1 MTVGGSVTLLIDI
14 LQRRQR
20 PAGEVLA
27 AICSNAAELV
37 HIRPVLIPVSTQRH
51 KRALRNCA
59 ILRLILLDIL
69 NSHRIMHILR
79 HLRRNINH
87 AQRKQQMASAKRL
100 GQRLALSKM
109 SREVDMRAI
118 LSRKFEG
125 LNQALQH
132 RVAPVENRL
141 SHLYGAFRNP
151 GPHRT
156 VIIHRVRQLHPR
168 IRVRLQFV

>member
-1 MTVGGSVTLLIDI
+1 MTG
-14 LQRRQR
+14 
-20 PAGEVLA
+20 
-27 AICSNAAELV
+27 
-37 HIRPVLIPVSTQRH
+37 
-51 KRALRNCA
+51 
-59 ILRLILLDIL
+59 
-69 NSHRIMHILR
+69 
-79 HLRRNINH
+79 
-87 AQRKQQMASAKRL
+87 AKRL

-109 SREVDMRAI
+109 SRKVDMRAI
-118 LSRKFEG
+118 LSRELEG

-141 SHLYGAFRNP
+141 GNLYGAFWNP